1 MNMVVLQRFFRKTGL
16 ALCLWTALQTL
27 GVAQVPSEPQRN
39 RLLNGLRVV
48 LLPRSGDQEVL
59 IKLRIHSGAAFDLA
73 GKAGS
78 MALLGDL
85 LFPDP
90 TTREYFT
97 EEMIGR
103 LNVTTDYDSITIT
116 MQGRATD
123 FERMIE
129 ILRTAVVTPQLTS
142 ENVARAREG
151 RIKIIKD

>member
-1 MNMVVLQRFFRKTGL
+1 MQRLATSMNMVVLQSFFRKTAL
-16 ALCLWTALQTL
+16 ALCLWTAFQTL
-27 GVAQVPSEPQRN
+27 GVAQVPSEPERN

-48 LLPRSGDQEVL
+48 LLPRPGDQEVL

-97 EEMIGR
+97 EEMKGR

-116 MQGRATD
+116 MQGRARE
-123 FERMIE
+123 FERIIE
-129 ILRTAVVTPQLTS
+129 VLRTAV
-142 ENVARAREG
+142 AIA
-151 RIKIIKD
+151 

>member
-1 MNMVVLQRFFRKTGL
+1 MNL
-16 ALCLWTALQTL
+16 ALLKNLIRKFGFAVCLFVAFQSL
-27 GVAQVPSEPQRN
+27 GVAQAPSEPERN

-48 LLPRSGDQEVL
+48 LLPRPGEQDVL
-59 IKLRIHSGAAFDLA
+59 VKLRIHSGAAFDLA

-97 EEMIGR
+97 EEMKGR

-116 MQGRATD
+116 MQG
-123 FERMIE
+123 
-129 ILRTAVVTPQLTS
+129 
-142 ENVARAREG
+142 
-151 RIKIIKD
+151 